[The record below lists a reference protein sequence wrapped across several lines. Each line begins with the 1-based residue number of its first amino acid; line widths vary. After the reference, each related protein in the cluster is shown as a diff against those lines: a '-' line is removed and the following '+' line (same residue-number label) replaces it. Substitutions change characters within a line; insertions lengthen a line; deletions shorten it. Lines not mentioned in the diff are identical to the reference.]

1 LLFCNAKFTQLLL
14 PIEITEIIQMSLT
27 ILCIATNRADANLPL
42 VGDIHQGSNQM
53 TSRKTIALSV
63 VAVLA
68 SASAAMAATTHTT
81 HHRTNAAAEAR
92 AAYAAAPRSYNQAGP
107 YYYDSDSNG
116 SVWSYYPGYV
126 PMKQD

>member
-1 LLFCNAKFTQLLL
+1 LLFCNAKFTRLLL
-14 PIEITEIIQMSLT
+14 PIEITEVIQMPLT

-42 VGDIHQGSNQM
+42 VGDTHQGSNQM

-92 AAYAAAPRSYNQAGP
+92 ATYAAAPRSYSQAGP
-107 YYYDSDSNG
+107 YFYDADSNG

>member
-1 LLFCNAKFTQLLL
+1 
-14 PIEITEIIQMSLT
+14 
-27 ILCIATNRADANLPL
+27 
-42 VGDIHQGSNQM
+42 
-53 TSRKTIALSV
+53 
-63 VAVLA
+63 
-68 SASAAMAATTHTT
+68 MAATAHTT

-92 AAYAAAPRSYNQAGP
+92 AAYAAAPRYSQAGP